1 MKRSEWDYLTR
12 SGANRT
18 MPFQWRV
25 RAIAFLGGAPKR
37 VTFSGKDAPPLSKVW
52 LPTVGGWKPPLLGLR
67 RITPSSELCCLPAW
81 RGIHSGRRD
90 VNKVCSEMPSGYDSF
105 THVRPGLSS
114 EAIDYRGYLPSA
126 QRRDAPVTLWLIE
139 YH

>member
-1 MKRSEWDYLTR
+1 
-12 SGANRT
+12 
-18 MPFQWRV
+18 MPFQGRV

-67 RITPSSELCCLPAW
+67 RITPSSELCCLSAW
-81 RGIHSGRRD
+81 RGIHSAFVATGFIPFVKASRLC
-90 VNKVCSEMPSGYDSF
+90 VKQPNKVCSEMPSGYDSF

-126 QRRDAPVTLWLIE
+126 QRRDAPVTGWLIE
-139 YH
+139 YD